1 MSNSSHIEETIR
13 MMAAAP
19 DLLSALEDL
28 LYLTELLAEDRLD
41 DYDAPK
47 IARAAIRKAKG
58 EK

>member
-1 MSNSSHIEETIR
+1 MSKHIEDPTNARLI
-13 MMAAAP
+13 AAE
-19 DLLSALEDL
+19 LLAALEDL

>member
-1 MSNSSHIEETIR
+1 MSKHIEDPTNARLI
-13 MMAAAP
+13 AAE
-19 DLLSALEDL
+19 LLSALEDL